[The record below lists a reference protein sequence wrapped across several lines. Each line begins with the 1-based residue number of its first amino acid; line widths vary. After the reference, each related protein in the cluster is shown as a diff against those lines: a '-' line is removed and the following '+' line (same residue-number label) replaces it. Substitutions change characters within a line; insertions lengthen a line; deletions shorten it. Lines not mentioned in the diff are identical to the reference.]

1 VAALLSECGSG
12 ACAAGALEMRELPH
26 GVPHGLMAGSPTV
39 LQRAIHLPGAALE
52 ALPPRVV
59 GLFRRGR
66 MAGLRT
72 GKTVLAAM
80 LAFAAADWLHTSN
93 SPVLA
98 PLTALLVVQ
107 LTMYE
112 TFTAGWERILS
123 VVAGVLVAYLF
134 ALVTGLTWWSLGL
147 IVAISLVAGR
157 LLRLGDNLMEVP
169 ISAMLI
175 LAVGGAGTVA
185 AARGRVVETLV
196 GAVVAVLVN
205 LLIAPPL
212 YIQPASEAT
221 AELALRMA
229 RFSRSLAEAVCRE
242 WSRETAH
249 ARLEEARLLGEEVA
263 RADANLARTE
273 ESARL
278 NPRGRVAREA
288 RPRLRGTLT
297 ALEHV
302 QVTLRDL
309 ARTLLDRTFFV
320 PEADAAAAYSPEARE
335 ALAHVLDALATALE
349 DTASVICTGETTE
362 VAARRVETHLETLE
376 AWRNK
381 LSALLA
387 VDPQADPAAWVQHGA
402 LLTAIDRLRVELETA
417 LHPSLAPWRPA
428 RLAAR
433 PRQAMRQALT
443 TAARQPARTAV
454 AGRRAGQAAAARL
467 THRRAG

>member
-1 VAALLSECGSG
+1 MSASPSGFRRAGRVPSALLDV
-12 ACAAGALEMRELPH
+12 LP
-26 GVPHGLMAGSPTV
+26 S
-39 LQRAIHLPGAALE
+39 
-52 ALPPRVV
+52 RVT

-66 MAGLRT
+66 AAGLRT

-80 LAFAAADWLHTSN
+80 LAFAAADALNTSD

-107 LTMYE
+107 LSMYE
-112 TFTAGWERILS
+112 TFAAGWERIVS

-147 IVAISLVAGR
+147 VVAISLVAGR

-185 AARGRVVETLV
+185 AAEGRVVETLV

-212 YIQPASEAT
+212 YIQPASEAI
-221 AELALRMA
+221 AELAQRMA
-229 RFSRSLAEAVCRE
+229 RFSRSLAEAVCGE
-242 WSRETAH
+242 WSRETALTQL
-249 ARLEEARLLGEEVA
+249 AEARLLGDEVG
-263 RADANLARTE
+263 RADRNLARTE

-278 NPRGRVAREA
+278 NPRGHVAREA

-302 QVTLRDL
+302 QVVLRDL

-320 PEADAAAAYSPEARE
+320 PEDEASAAYTPEARA

-349 DTASVICTGETTE
+349 DTAAVVCRGETTE
-362 VAARRVETHLETLE
+362 VAADRIETHLETLE
-376 AWRNK
+376 TWRNQ
-381 LSALLA
+381 LSRVLL

-417 LHPSLAPWRPA
+417 LRPSLIPWRPA
-428 RLAAR
+428 PLAAR
-433 PRQAMRQALT
+433 PRQAVRQALT
-443 TAARQPARTAV
+443 TAARTPARTAV
-454 AGRRAGQAAAARL
+454 AGRRATKATAHLPHG
-467 THRRAG
+467 RAD

>member
-1 VAALLSECGSG
+1 
-12 ACAAGALEMRELPH
+12 MT
-26 GVPHGLMAGSPTV
+26 GSPTV
-39 LQRAIHLPGAALE
+39 LRRAERLRSAALD
-52 ALPPRVV
+52 ALPSRVM

-72 GKTVLAAM
+72 AKTVLAAM
-80 LAFAAADWLHTSN
+80 LAFAAADWLHTS
-93 SPVLA
+93 STPVLA

-112 TFTAGWERILS
+112 TFTAGWQRILS
-123 VVAGVLVAYLF
+123 VVSGVLVAYLF
-134 ALVTGLTWWSLGL
+134 ARVTGLTWWSLGL
-147 IVAISLVAGR
+147 VVAISLVAGR
-157 LLRLGDNLMEVP
+157 LLRLGDNLLEVP

-175 LAVGGAGTVA
+175 LAVGGAGTA
-185 AARGRVVETLV
+185 ATGRIVETLV

-212 YIQPASEAT
+212 YVQPASQAI
-221 AELALRMA
+221 AELADRLA
-229 RFSRSLAEAVCRE
+229 RFSRSLAEAVCHE

-249 ARLEEARLLGEEVA
+249 AQLEEARFLNVEVS
-263 RADANLARTE
+263 RADRNLAQTE

-278 NPRGRVAREA
+278 NPRGRIAREA

-302 QVTLRDL
+302 QVALRDL

-320 PEADAAAAYSPEARE
+320 PEEEASVAYSSEARA

-349 DTASVICTGETTE
+349 DTGAVVRGGGTTE
-362 VAARRVETHLETLE
+362 VAAGRIATHLETLE
-376 AWRNK
+376 NWRSQ
-381 LSALLA
+381 LSAVLL

-417 LHPSLAPWRPA
+417 LRPSLDPWRPA
-428 RLAAR
+428 PLAAR
-433 PRQAMRQALT
+433 PRQAVRRALT
-443 TAARQPARTAV
+443 TAARQPGRTVV
-454 AGRRAGQAAAARL
+454 AGRRARDAAARL
-467 THRRAG
+467 THRHDG

>member
-1 VAALLSECGSG
+1 MTRSPSWSLR
-12 ACAAGALEMRELPH
+12 AGRLASAGLDV
-26 GVPHGLMAGSPTV
+26 VPS
-39 LQRAIHLPGAALE
+39 
-52 ALPPRVV
+52 RVS

-66 MAGLRT
+66 AAGLRT
-72 GKTVLAAM
+72 GKTVLAAV
-80 LAFAAADWLHTSN
+80 LAFAAADALNTSAA
-93 SPVLA
+93 PVLA

-107 LTMYE
+107 LSMYE

-147 IVAISLVAGR
+147 VVAISLVMGR

-185 AARGRVVETLV
+185 AAQGRVVETLV

-212 YIQPASEAT
+212 YIQPASEAI
-221 AELALRMA
+221 AELAQRMA
-229 RFSRSLAEAVCRE
+229 GFSRSLAEAVCGE
-242 WSRETAH
+242 WSRETASTQL
-249 ARLEEARLLGEEVA
+249 AEARRLGEEVA
-263 RADANLARTE
+263 RADQNLARTE

-278 NPRGRVAREA
+278 NPRGHVAREA

-302 QVTLRDL
+302 QVSLRDL

-320 PEADAAAAYSPEARE
+320 PEEEAPVTYSPEARA

-349 DTASVICTGETTE
+349 DTAAVVCRGGTNEI
-362 VAARRVETHLETLE
+362 AAGRIETHLGTLE
-376 AWRNK
+376 NWRHQ
-381 LSALLA
+381 LSGVLLI
-387 VDPQADPAAWVQHGA
+387 DPRADPAAWAQHGA

-417 LHPSLAPWRPA
+417 LRPSLAPWRPA
-428 RLAAR
+428 PLAAR
-433 PRQAMRQALT
+433 PRQAVRQALT
-443 TAARQPARTAV
+443 SAVHKPAGARV
-454 AGRRAGQAAAARL
+454 AGRRAAKATADS
-467 THRRAG
+467 RRDHSD

>member
-1 VAALLSECGSG
+1 MTGSPSSFRRAGRLQSALLDV
-12 ACAAGALEMRELPH
+12 LP
-26 GVPHGLMAGSPTV
+26 S
-39 LQRAIHLPGAALE
+39 
-52 ALPPRVV
+52 RVT

-66 MAGLRT
+66 AAGLRT

-80 LAFAAADWLHTSN
+80 LAFAAADWLHTSDA
-93 SPVLA
+93 PVLA

-157 LLRLGDNLMEVP
+157 LLRLGNNLMEVP

-221 AELALRMA
+221 AELAQRMA
-229 RFSRSLAEAVCRE
+229 RFSRSLAEAVCGE
-242 WSRETAH
+242 WSRDTAL
-249 ARLEEARLLGEEVA
+249 AELAEARLLGEEVA
-263 RADANLARTE
+263 RADGNLARTE

-288 RPRLRGTLT
+288 QPRLRGTLT

-302 QVTLRDL
+302 QVALRDL

-320 PEADAAAAYSPEARE
+320 PEEEASAAYSSEARA

-349 DTASVICTGETTE
+349 DTAAVVCRGETTE

-376 AWRNK
+376 TWRNQ
-381 LSALLA
+381 LSALLV

-402 LLTAIDRLRVELETA
+402 LLTAIDRLRVELDTA

-433 PRQAMRQALT
+433 PRQAVRQALT
-443 TAARQPARTAV
+443 TAARTPARTAV
-454 AGRRAGQAAAARL
+454 AGRRGRKAAARL

>member
-1 VAALLSECGSG
+1 
-12 ACAAGALEMRELPH
+12 MT
-26 GVPHGLMAGSPTV
+26 GSPSW
-39 LQRAIHLPGAALE
+39 LRRAEQLPRALRDT
-52 ALPPRVV
+52 LPDRVI
-59 GLFRRGR
+59 GLFRLGR
-66 MAGLRT
+66 ASGLRT

-80 LAFAAADWLHTSN
+80 LAFAAADWLNTSDA
-93 SPVLA
+93 PVLA

-112 TFTAGWERILS
+112 TFTAGWERIVS

-147 IVAISLVAGR
+147 VVAISLVAGR

-175 LAVGGAGTVA
+175 LAVGGAGTGTA
-185 AARGRVVETLV
+185 AEGRVVETLV

-212 YIQPASEAT
+212 YVQPASEAI
-221 AELALRMA
+221 AELAQRMA
-229 RFSRSLAEAVCRE
+229 RFSRSLAEAVCGE
-242 WSRETAH
+242 WSRETALLQL
-249 ARLEEARLLGEEVA
+249 AEARALGEEVT
-263 RADANLARTE
+263 RADRNLARTE

-288 RPRLRGTLT
+288 RPRLRSTLT

-302 QVTLRDL
+302 QVMLRDL

-320 PEADAAAAYSPEARE
+320 PEEEAAAAYSQEARS

-349 DTASVICTGETTE
+349 DTAAVVCRGETTE
-362 VAARRVETHLETLE
+362 AAARRIETHLDTLE
-376 AWRNK
+376 TWRNK
-381 LSALLA
+381 LGALLL

-402 LLTAIDRLRVELETA
+402 LLTTIDRLRVELETA
-417 LHPSLAPWRPA
+417 LHPSLEPWRPA
-428 RLAAR
+428 PLAAR
-433 PRQAMRQALT
+433 PRQVMRQALT

-454 AGRRAGQAAAARL
+454 AGRRARQAAARL
-467 THRRAG
+467 SRRRPGE

>member
-1 VAALLSECGSG
+1 
-12 ACAAGALEMRELPH
+12 MT
-26 GVPHGLMAGSPTV
+26 GSPSW
-39 LQRAIHLPGAALE
+39 LRRAGHLPSAVLDI
-52 ALPPRVV
+52 LPSRVA
-59 GLFRRGR
+59 GLFRQGR
-66 MAGLRT
+66 AAGLRT

-80 LAFAAADWLHTSN
+80 LAFAAADWLNTSD

-107 LTMYE
+107 LSMYE
-112 TFTAGWERILS
+112 TFTAGWERIVS

-147 IVAISLVAGR
+147 VVAISLVAGR

-175 LAVGGAGTVA
+175 LAVGGAGTGTA
-185 AARGRVVETLV
+185 AAGRVVETLV

-212 YIQPASEAT
+212 YIQPASEAI
-221 AELALRMA
+221 AELAQRMA
-229 RFSRSLAEAVCRE
+229 RFSRSLAEAVCGE
-242 WSRETAH
+242 WSRETAL
-249 ARLEEARLLGEEVA
+249 AQLAEARLLGEEVV
-263 RADANLARTE
+263 RADRNLARTE

-278 NPRGRVAREA
+278 NPRGRIARKA
-288 RPRLRGTLT
+288 RPRLRSTLT
-297 ALEHV
+297 ALEHI
-302 QVTLRDL
+302 QVVLRDL

-320 PEADAAAAYSPEARE
+320 PEHEAAAAYSPEARE

-349 DTASVICTGETTE
+349 DTGAVVCRGETTE
-362 VAARRVETHLETLE
+362 AAARRIETHLETLE
-376 AWRNK
+376 TWRDQ
-381 LSALLA
+381 LGALLL

-417 LHPSLAPWRPA
+417 LHPSLVPWRPA
-428 RLAAR
+428 PLAAR
-433 PRQAMRQALT
+433 PRQMVRQALT

-454 AGRRAGQAAAARL
+454 AGRRARKAAARL
-467 THRRAG
+467 RRRRAG